1 MFWALVAIM
10 NVFVLNSGRCG
21 STTFIRAC
29 SHISNYSSAHESRIH
44 LLGDARLA
52 YPPAHIE
59 ADNRLSWLLGRL
71 DDAFGDEAFYVHLR
85 RDEDAA
91 ASSFVKRADFGI
103 MQAYREGVL
112 LGGQPTQSAMDI
124 ARDYLQTVERNI
136 TCFLAN
142 KTRKMTLQLE
152 QAKQQFPEFWQR
164 IAAEGDLSAALTE
177 WEVAYNASTA
187 QPRSQSAGNR

>member
-1 MFWALVAIM
+1 M

-29 SHISNYSSAHESRIH
+29 SHISNYTSAHESRIH

-71 DDAFGDEAFYVHLR
+71 DDAYGDDAFYVHLQ
-85 RDEDAA
+85 RDIDATA
-91 ASSFVKRADFGI
+91 ASFVKRADFGI
-103 MQAYREGVL
+103 MQAYREGIL
-112 LGGQPTQSAMDI
+112 LGGQPGQSAMEI
-124 ARDYLQTVERNI
+124 ALDYLQTVERNI
-136 TCFLAN
+136 ACFLAN

-152 QAKQQFPEFWQR
+152 HAKQQFPELWQQ
-164 IAAEGDLSAALTE
+164 IGADGNLDAALAE
-177 WEVAYNASTA
+177 WDVAYNASEM
-187 QPRSQSAGNR
+187 